1 MARSAERAPAEEQ
14 SDETDDGAERAERR
28 WRGAR
33 SDDGAER
40 GARARRGAKRR
51 EYIYQFKAS
60 ADCHDVRHSHNTN
73 SFTLFGSSAEHTLYL
88 PILYPDML
96 ALLT

>member
-1 MARSAERAPAEEQ
+1 MARSAERVPAEER
-14 SDETDDGAERAERR
+14 SDEIEE
-28 WRGAR
+28 R

-73 SFTLFGSSAEHTLYL
+73 SFTLFGSSAEHTLC
-88 PILYPDML
+88 
-96 ALLT
+96 